1 MIKSRVIKTVSMS
14 FPALLLMISTAM
26 FSAAQAQDQRA
37 LSLNPLFSDHMV
49 MQRESPVPVWGETSP
64 GALVAVSFAG
74 QNKTARADVAGQWRL
89 TLDKLKTSTV
99 ARELSIS
106 SGHEHLVLHDVL
118 VGDVWLCAGQ
128 SNMQAWVAGTDV
140 EPLVASADVDLIRV
154 FLVDVTATSQP
165 QTRFRRGQPP
175 GMVPVQREKMDEYG
189 LKWKVSSVA
198 DARWFSAVTY
208 AFGRALHARTG
219 VPVGLITAALGGTRA
234 QAWTPREAL
243 ENEPSL
249 RSLVTQP
256 AAEMGDNAR
265 PSGLY
270 NGSIAPL
277 QPFAIAGVVWYQGE
291 SDADNFE
298 QARQYQQ
305 LLPALIQS
313 WRRAWKRDLPFLIVQ
328 LPAFGNPHSAP
339 ADAPWAWLREAQL
352 HTVTGLDR
360 TGLVVSIDTGS
371 VDNLH
376 PPTKKIIGD
385 RLAEMALDLASVEA
399 TRVKGP
405 LLQSYKIQD
414 DKVVLRFAGVGEQLV
429 TGEIVRGA
437 DRVSAQSL
445 SGFEVCGAD
454 GKFVEAQAR
463 IVGTDGVIVSA
474 PQVPK
479 PVAVRYGWAGFP
491 RCNLFNS
498 QGWPASPFRTDH
510 FPPQKPEPA

>member
-1 MIKSRVIKTVSMS
+1 MINFKTVSLS
-14 FPALLLMISTAM
+14 LPALILMLSTAM
-26 FSAAQAQDQRA
+26 SSVAQAQTQRA

-49 MQRESPVPVWGETSP
+49 LQRDSPVPVWGETSP
-64 GALVAVSFAG
+64 GVRVAVSFAG
-74 QNKTARADVAGQWRL
+74 QNKTATADAAGQWRL
-89 TLDKLKTSTV
+89 TLDAIKPSTT
-99 ARELSIS
+99 ARELSVS
-106 SGHEHLVLHDVL
+106 SSHEQLVLHDIL

-128 SNMQAWVAGTDV
+128 SNMQAWVAGTDI
-140 EPLVASADVDLIRV
+140 EPLVAGAAVDSIRV
-154 FLVDVTATSQP
+154 FLVDVTATAQP
-165 QTRFRRGQPP
+165 QTRFRQGQPP
-175 GMVPVQREKMDEYG
+175 VMVAVQREKMDEYG
-189 LKWKVSSVA
+189 LKWTVSSVA

-243 ENEPSL
+243 ETEPSL
-249 RSLVTQP
+249 RSLAAQP

-298 QARQYQQ
+298 QARQYQT
-305 LLPALIQS
+305 LLPALIQG
-313 WRRAWKRDLPFLIVQ
+313 WRRAWKRDVPFLIVQ
-328 LPAFGNPHSAP
+328 LPAFGNAQSTPT
-339 ADAPWAWLREAQL
+339 DAPWAWLREAQL
-352 HTVTGLDR
+352 NTVKRLDQ

-371 VDNLH
+371 TDNLH

-385 RLAEMALDLASVEA
+385 RLAEMAVSLDSAQA
-399 TRVKGP
+399 ARIKGP
-405 LLQSYKIQD
+405 SLESHEIQGDKI
-414 DKVVLRFAGVGEQLV
+414 VLHFVDVGERLV
-429 TGEIVRGA
+429 AGEIVRGT

-463 IVGTDGVIVSA
+463 IVGENGVIVSA
-474 PQVPK
+474 PQVPT

-491 RCNLFNS
+491 RCNLFDS
-498 QGWPASPFRTDH
+498 QGWPASPFRTDD
-510 FPPQKPEPA
+510 FPPQKPEPT